1 MLANRRLKIGDEL
14 ALNEILCKVAWDFG
28 TRWRLV
34 VMFILQ
40 IINFR
45 HCSSDGPNAAFV
57 FKKARFDPSQV
68 TENIGQK

>member
-1 MLANRRLKIGDEL
+1 MLANRRQKIGDEL
-14 ALNEILCKVAWDFG
+14 ALNEIFCKVVWDFG

-45 HCSSDGPNAAFV
+45 HCSSDGTNAAFIL
-57 FKKARFDPSQV
+57 KKARFDPSQV
-68 TENIGQK
+68 TENIREK